1 MNEMVGINNKY
12 FKEYAAL
19 WYDHTKL
26 KKKTLFCILFG
37 MVI

>member
-1 MNEMVGINNKY
+1 MVGINNKY

-26 KKKTLFCILFG
+26 KKKTYFAFYLG
-37 MVI
+37 W